1 MILGQEDPMEEEI
14 ATHSSILPC
23 RTPWT
28 REAWRATVHRVT
40 KLDATEHVHTIKN
53 ILRDIS
59 KEDEILEATMS
70 ERGRRRL
77 CQYYFGVNGS
87 ILSRSLK

>member
-1 MILGQEDPMEEEI
+1 MD
-14 ATHSSILPC
+14 
-23 RTPWT
+23 

-40 KLDATEHVHTIKN
+40 KLDAPEHVHTRKN

-70 ERGRRRL
+70 GRGRRRL
-77 CQYYFGVNGS
+77 CQHYFGVIGS